1 MAKLLGNIIL
11 EGKIIAK
18 TGLHIG
24 GSSESLQIGGVDKPV
39 LRDPNTQL
47 PYIPGSS
54 IKGKLRMLV
63 EFKEGLILADGKVVN
78 NADQVPAQ
86 IFGTS
91 ADDAR
96 NGPTRLT
103 VRDAHPDETT
113 IEMWEKLKSD
123 LLYTEYKGENNL
135 NRITSAANPRFFE
148 RVVPKSKFD
157 CQFIYSIYDGISNV
171 NDLKNIEHFFEAL
184 VLLEQSS
191 LGGHGSR
198 GYGRIAFEFKNVKIF
213 TLDDYRAG
221 KLKNEDDE
229 NLYPLNRAYVNKQM
243 KTIQNAFSGGVQE

>member
-24 GSSESLQIGGVDKPV
+24 GSTETLQIGGVDKPV
-39 LRDPNTQL
+39 LRDPHTQY

-54 IKGKLRMLV
+54 LKGKLRMLV
-63 EFKEGLILADGKVVN
+63 EFKEGLVTNGDVVS
-78 NADQVPAQ
+78 DPDKIPAQ

-91 ADDAR
+91 ADKSNK

-103 VRDAHPDETT
+103 VRDACPDEET
-113 IEMWEKLKSD
+113 IKMWADLKTD

-135 NRITSAANPRFFE
+135 DRITSKANPRFFE
-148 RVVPKSKFD
+148 RVVPNSKFN
-157 CQFIYSIYDGISNV
+157 CQFVYSIYDGINNV
-171 NDLKNIEHFFEAL
+171 NDISNIEHLFEGL
-184 VLLEQSS
+184 ILLEQSS

-198 GYGRIAFEFKNVKIF
+198 GYGRIEFEFKDVQIF
-213 TLDDYRAG
+213 TLDDYRNGQA
-221 KLKNEDDE
+221 KTASDDQ
-229 NLYPLNRAYVNKQM
+229 LHRLNKEYVDRQM
-243 KTIQNAFSGGVQE
+243 KKIREKFSGGIN